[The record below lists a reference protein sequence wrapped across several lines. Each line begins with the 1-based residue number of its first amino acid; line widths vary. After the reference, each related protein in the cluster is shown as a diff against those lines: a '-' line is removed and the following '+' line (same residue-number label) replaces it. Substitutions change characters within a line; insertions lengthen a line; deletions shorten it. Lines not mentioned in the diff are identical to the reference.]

1 MFSHGENIEEYFKAI
16 GDVDI
21 MHHYRNYKIHMHE
34 NGKMYRLSEYIGDL
48 GRITNTME
56 LDVESPFRVPGDK
69 KGWKSIYFLNLYEHW
84 SIHFKYRPGPT
95 RTLIEIMATYSFGI
109 FLDMK

>member
-69 KGWKSIYFLNLYEHW
+69 KGWKSIYFLN
-84 SIHFKYRPGPT
+84 F
-95 RTLIEIMATYSFGI
+95 LIYLPKFSAI
-109 FLDMK
+109 FSKIAKFSAIWPQCCCL